1 MKYKV
6 GDKVYYVKKYYH
18 SDLRAYKR
26 RVVKAIIFSIT
37 SDGDYRFQSK
47 NADGEYEVDDN
58 ICEVEYVSKNKDRA
72 THKMLSLIK
81 KEKEEDK
88 KRKREYQKEL
98 KIRQK
103 LGSEFNNLTLNK
115 LKEIN
120 DMKLSDEILNHEIT
134 ISYNDHYKILDISK
148 ILCLSQETNGG
159 SIFEFL
165 EIEQEKMSLFDPR
178 RRNYDNN
185 PTITITVSELLKAIN
200 EKMKHFSVYCWGW
213 STLMNLKAIL
223 DMIEGLL

>member
-18 SDLRAYKR
+18 SDLGAYKR

-37 SDGDYRFQSK
+37 SDGDYRFKSK
-47 NADGEYEVDDN
+47 NADGEYEVDYN
-58 ICEVEYVSKNKDRA
+58 ICKVEYVSKNKDRA

-134 ISYNDHYKILDISK
+134 ISYNDHYKVLGISK

-159 SIFEFL
+159 SIFKFL

-185 PTITITVSELLKAIN
+185 PTIAITVLELLKTIN
-200 EKMKHFSVYCWGW
+200 EKMKHLSVYFWCWA
-213 STLMNLKAIL
+213 TLMDLKAIL